1 MRPPRTPFTL
11 IELLVV
17 VAIIAILAAMLLPS
31 LQQARDRAAAI
42 ACLGS
47 ARQVALAGTS
57 YLGDNDDSYPYVW
70 FWDHRDS
77 DVGDTFAWRDQY
89 GNHYGKTWCDAYNP
103 YLGTPGALWCP
114 AQEHRR
120 LGARYYAGYTYNY
133 RLSNG
138 PYCDPNCTCDNHHE
152 TNRPYRA
159 SGIFNPD
166 RRAWLGCACEGQ
178 RPDGAWTIGHPLGSF
193 SWDMPRWGMPPA
205 QWNSWPVPGGL
216 ISIHQHGTG
225 CPAIFLAGNGRIMT
239 PQDRFGAPMLADA
252 TEYAYRDS
260 LWLDPDS

>member
-178 RPDGAWTIGHPLGSF
+178 IVEKRLKEKEGITFFSLNPITNQMKLIYNPSILSRQEIESEVKKAGATPVFVKSEAVSVSTGSTL
-193 SWDMPRWGMPPA
+193 SKKGY
-205 QWNSWPVPGGL
+205 G
-216 ISIHQHGTG
+216 
-225 CPAIFLAGNGRIMT
+225 
-239 PQDRFGAPMLADA
+239 
-252 TEYAYRDS
+252 E
-260 LWLDPDS
+260 